1 MILKGRYRRP
11 VDGRCHCFTI
21 LNVRF
26 IKKCAV
32 HHSICVNMLFLMRSW
47 CVQERVTWL
56 ASDFDMEVQRGKLDE
71 SSSLQAASSRN
82 PVSWRSFRNR
92 SLTDPGTRNGLHTL
106 SLSNCR
112 TSTARDLLGG
122 WIPQPWTLRR
132 RTNPIALN
140 DGYFC
145 STFALGGPKATDV
158 ANEAARRRSQEPSAD
173 VIRYLLFFCHSVVCH
188 SSHNRARVFRM
199 LVDDDF
205 VHWCFQRRLIS
216 NYAVLRACSI
226 WYRLRDSFQ
235 SELTHDDMN
244 PLVFGHDVAV
254 ICSMKRH
261 VSNASLDLHDLTYY
275 VPFFE
280 TPPNIIQG

>member
-56 ASDFDMEVQRGKLDE
+56 ASDFDMGVQRVKLDE

-82 PVSWRSFRNR
+82 PVSWRSFRNS
-92 SLTDPGTRNGLHTL
+92 SLADPGTRNGLHTL

-122 WIPQPWTLRR
+122 WIPRLWTLRR

-173 VIRYLLFFCHSVVCH
+173 VIRYLLFFCHSVVCQ

-199 LVDDDF
+199 LGDDDF

-216 NYAVLRACSI
+216 QLCSSTCVLHLI
-226 WYRLRDSFQ
+226 P
-235 SELTHDDMN
+235 LTKFFSVGAD
-244 PLVFGHDVAV
+244 PR
-254 ICSMKRH
+254 RH
-261 VSNASLDLHDLTYY
+261 ESTCVWTWCRSHLFHE
-275 VPFFE
+275 E
-280 TPPNIIQG
+280 TCF